1 MDYSSYPPGSM
12 PGSSQHVII
21 AGPPNTDRGSTPHSR
36 RYRRRSPPCQLPVSM
51 ITPRTKCTVAETTG
65 SLYGM
70 GTLYGFSSHVRQRP
84 RCVGYG
90 ASFSAIVKAVCRCF
104 SIVFT
109 SWTCYKKKPG
119 GDGSVTAEPYAACG
133 ARRYVSIAQVVYRSV
148 LRQRWRPGGDRRPY
162 G

>member
-1 MDYSSYPPGSM
+1 MDYSSYPLGIM

-21 AGPPNTDRGSTPHSR
+21 ASPPNTDRGSTPHSR

-70 GTLYGFSSHVRQRP
+70 GALYGFSSHVRQRP
-84 RCVGYG
+84 RRVGYG
-90 ASFSAIVKAVCRCF
+90 ASFSAVVKAVCRCF

-119 GDGSVTAEPYAACG
+119 GRRERYGRTIRGLRRVKGCLHSASRIPQRAEADMA
-133 ARRYVSIAQVVYRSV
+133 ARR
-148 LRQRWRPGGDRRPY
+148 
-162 G
+162 